1 MTQTVL
7 ITGGARGIGKAI
19 AEAFVANGDTV
30 FITTRGAAQVPGCIT
45 ISADLAEPGAID
57 HIFKTIEASSHSLD
71 ILVANAGIS
80 KEQLLVRTEDSEI
93 SDLVDINLISNIK
106 LCRNAAKVLMRKRAG
121 SIVLVGSVLGM
132 SGSAGS
138 SVYAATKSAL
148 IGLVRSLAREIG
160 PRNVTVN
167 LVTPGY
173 VNTEMTADLPDN
185 FKEQVIANTPL
196 NRIAEP
202 AEIAGLVLFLTSEQ
216 ARFIT
221 GAIIPVDGGLG
232 MGN

>member
-7 ITGGARGIGKAI
+7 ITGGARGIGRAI
-19 AEAFVANGDTV
+19 AEAFVSNGDRVYVTS
-30 FITTRGAAQVPGCIT
+30 RGVAEIPGCIT
-45 ISADLAEPGAID
+45 IKADLADSGAID
-57 HIFKTIEASSHSLD
+57 HIFKAIEDDGHSLD
-71 ILVANAGIS
+71 VLIANAGIS
-80 KEQLLVRTEDSEI
+80 MEQLLVRTEDAEI
-93 SDLVDINLISNIK
+93 SELVNVNLISNIK

-121 SIVLVGSVLGM
+121 SVVVVGSVLGM
-132 SGSAGS
+132 SGSTGS
-138 SVYAATKSAL
+138 SVYAATKSGL

-160 PRNVTVN
+160 SRNVTVN

-173 VNTEMTADLPDN
+173 VNTEMTANLPDV
-185 FKEQVIANTPL
+185 FKDQVIANTPL
-196 NRIAEP
+196 KRIAEP
-202 AEIAGLVLFLTSEQ
+202 TEVAGLILFLTSEK